1 MISSN
6 NLEPLT
12 TPRHL
17 EMSGEQKLLAYKRVG
32 QAVNMAVDRLVTI
45 GEIIAEGFQDIKGDM
60 FDCCKDARDTG
71 KSIEQLCIAGDLIH
85 DSAGVAKPYVDHT
98 AIVLA
103 SRSLLTSITRV
114 LLLVDIIV
122 VKQLFSFKYKDSKC
136 PQNLECVMNFT
147 KFVQAF
153 SAFGTEMVEMTY
165 LTGSNANCA
174 KEERRRSEILSA
186 RQVLEHSVKVL
197 ITSSKVCMVH
207 YNCVIAREN
216 RNTVFCQIRR
226 GMDHIHFII
235 KDTIIES
242 EWHSTKQ
249 QQQYS
254 YYNNDDRGT
263 IHATIQHFTYLMQ
276 CCRYKSKHSD
286 PYLNAKINHHNSY
299 RKKSMD
305 KRWQPL
311 DNKTKTKL
319 YDATGLPEGERLL
332 NECYGLDEYSPGSP
346 KYKTSVAASTTT
358 INQSCVCGDLIE
370 KVLISFDRILEN
382 IHDFTDSPYTSH
394 EMRENILIYCDHC
407 TRELNKYLR
416 NVVKQ
421 GGGGDHQYSKD
432 PYQDEYIDTVLAAVK
447 TLSEQLVNSA
457 AEQSRDMFH
466 ALKMSTD
473 LVNSL
478 NVVISQ
484 QNLPHFTQKVNEF
497 HEHCDHILDVCKLL
511 RHIAVQDALKEQAS
525 HVSINLRIYGPQVI
539 LAAKILTKFPLSN
552 VASEN
557 FDAFVEMWTWLVTEV
572 NIVSKKI
579 LESMA
584 VLSDP
589 DLKYLTMA
597 NATASEVVKPVKSV
611 NFQKDLPED
620 CKELDPESENVKRD
634 LQPRWNEEL
643 CDNDIIKRAKN
654 LSAMAFLMY
663 QFTKGNGSLKTTQDL
678 FTQAEYFAEEANR
691 LYKILRQFSY
701 QVPASPHKKDL
712 LNVLD
717 RVPTFVQ
724 TLQFTVKDHTVGP
737 SATYV
742 KVDHVIRETKNLMCV
757 INSVVTKCLECATKY
772 NLDFNSITGGLTSS
786 NQDDC
791 SAGAMDSKGTSN
803 SSDITG

>member
-12 TPRHL
+12 PQRHL
-17 EMSGEQKLLAYKRVG
+17 EMTTEQKIVTCKRVG
-32 QAVNMAVDRLVTI
+32 QAINMAVDRLVTI
-45 GEIIAEGFQDIKGDM
+45 GEIIAEGFQDIKADM

-71 KSIEQLCIAGDLIH
+71 KSIEQLCLSGDMVNEAGSLAVGIP
-85 DSAGVAKPYVDHT
+85 KTFVDHT
-98 AIVLA
+98 AIILA

-122 VKQLFSFKYKDSKC
+122 VKQLFTFKYKDSKC

-153 SAFGTEMVEMTY
+153 SAFGTEMVEMTC
-165 LTGSNANCA
+165 LTSNAANNSL

-186 RQVLEHSVKVL
+186 RQVLDHSVKVL
-197 ITSSKVCMVH
+197 ITSSKVCMIH

-235 KDTIIES
+235 KDAILES
-242 EWHSTKQ
+242 EWHSSKQ
-249 QQQYS
+249 HYS
-254 YYNNDDRGT
+254 YYNNDERGT

-276 CCRYKSKHSD
+276 CCRYKTKHTD
-286 PYLNAKINHHNSY
+286 PYLNAKLNHNVY
-299 RKKSMD
+299 RKKSIE
-305 KRWQPL
+305 KRWPI
-311 DNKTKTKL
+311 DNKSKKL
-319 YDATGLPEGERLL
+319 YDSSGLPEGERLL
-332 NECYGLDEYSPGSP
+332 NECYGLDHYSTSSSSNSP
-346 KYKTSVAASTTT
+346 KYKTISPD
-358 INQSCVCGDLIE
+358 CVCGDLIE
-370 KVLISFDRILEN
+370 KILISFDRILEN

-416 NVVKQ
+416 NVVGKQ
-421 GGGGDHQYSKD
+421 GEQQQYSKD
-432 PYQDEYIDTVLAAVK
+432 HFQDEYIDTVLATVK
-447 TLSEQLVNSA
+447 TLSEQLINSA
-457 AEQSRDMFH
+457 LEQSREMFK
-466 ALKMSTD
+466 ALKVSTD
-473 LVNSL
+473 LVNNL
-478 NVVISQ
+478 NVAISQ
-484 QNLPHFTQKVNEF
+484 QNLPHFTQQVNEF
-497 HEHCDHILDVCKLL
+497 HEHCDHILEVCKLL

-572 NIVSKKI
+572 TLVSKKI
-579 LESMA
+579 LESTT
-584 VLSDP
+584 DINDH
-589 DLKYLTMA
+589 DLKYLSMGT
-597 NATASEVVKPVKSV
+597 NATAEVKPTKTV
-611 NFQKDLPED
+611 NFQNELPVEIGKEVDLET
-620 CKELDPESENVKRD
+620 ETVKRD

-712 LNVLD
+712 LNILD

-724 TLQFTVKDHTVGP
+724 SLQFTVKDHTVGP

-772 NLDFNSITGGLTSS
+772 NLDFNSVAGGITAGTMGA
-786 NQDDC
+786 DDC
-791 SAGAMDSKGTSN
+791 GGGAMDSKGTTN
-803 SSDITG
+803 STEGSM

>member
-1 MISSN
+1 MISAN
-6 NLEPLT
+6 NLEPLAA
-12 TPRHL
+12 PRHL
-17 EMSGEQKLLAYKRVG
+17 EMSGEQKLMAYKRVG
-32 QAVNMAVDRLVTI
+32 QAVNMSVDRLVTI

-60 FDCCKDARDTG
+60 FECCKDARDTG
-71 KSIEQLCIAGDLIH
+71 KSIEQLCISGDLIH
-85 DSAGVAKPYVDHT
+85 DSAGVPKPYVDHT

-249 QQQYS
+249 QQYS

-276 CCRYKSKHSD
+276 CCRYKTNKHGGGD
-286 PYLNAKINHHNSY
+286 PYLNSKFNHNSSY
-299 RKKSMD
+299 RKKALER
-305 KRWQPL
+305 RWVAPH

-332 NECYGLDEYSPGSP
+332 NECYGLDEYSSSASGSP
-346 KYKTSVAASTTT
+346 KYKTT
-358 INQSCVCGDLIE
+358 INQSCVCEDLIE
-370 KVLISFDRILEN
+370 KLLISFDRILEN

-394 EMRENILIYCDHC
+394 EMRESILIYCDHC

-416 NVVKQ
+416 IVVKQ
-421 GGGGDHQYSKD
+421 GDQPYAKD
-432 PYQDEYIDTVLAAVK
+432 PYQDEYIDTVLSAVK
-447 TLSEQLVNSA
+447 TLSEQLVASA

-466 ALKMSTD
+466 ALKMSTE

-478 NVVISQ
+478 NAIISQ
-484 QNLPHFTQKVNEF
+484 QNLPQFTQKVNEF

-557 FDAFVEMWTWLVTEV
+557 FDAFVEMWTWLVSEV
-572 NIVSKKI
+572 NIVAKKI

-584 VLSDP
+584 VISEQ
-589 DLKYLTMA
+589 DLKYLTFGSS
-597 NATASEVVKPVKSV
+597 TASVSDVAKPAKSV
-611 NFQKDLPED
+611 NFPKDLPEPS
-620 CKELDPESENVKRD
+620 KELDLEADAVKRD
-634 LQPRWNEEL
+634 LQPRWNEDL

-786 NQDDC
+786 MHGDDLA
-791 SAGAMDSKGTSN
+791 AGAMDSKGTSN